1 MTEEVLRV
9 PESWGDLADDPQ
21 KHPHGMLAG
30 ALAAAGVTVTNLE
43 PVTVGPDLCHQQN
56 PQSRTRAQYRLFQ
69 AKGTLERVSLQ
80 EAVSSVQTKDR
91 K

>member
-43 PVTVGPDLCHQQN
+43 PVTVGPDLCPTEPSVKN
-56 PQSRTRAQYRLFQ
+56 QSTVSTFPG
-69 AKGTLERVSLQ
+69 KG
-80 EAVSSVQTKDR
+80 AP
-91 K
+91 

>member
-30 ALAAAGVTVTNLE
+30 ALAAAEAARGSDRDKPGASDCRPRPLSNRTLGQE
-43 PVTVGPDLCHQQN
+43 PEHSIDF
-56 PQSRTRAQYRLFQ
+56 SRQRSP
-69 AKGTLERVSLQ
+69 VSG
-80 EAVSSVQTKDR
+80 SHCR
-91 K
+91 RR